1 MYEAYIIRSL
11 VLKKPIELERIP
23 EALIDYARKC
33 KVLYALGFYDNHI
46 RKTNMWHRLNKRDKV
61 HAETMASISELAEK
75 LGIRFLIVKTL
86 KFPGY
91 TPDDIDVLI
100 IDDPKPLIEELLKRG
115 YFIRKIGTPEI
126 TLRTYVNNLYV
137 DLDVHRRM
145 AAGTYEYIDKYYLWS
160 RRIYR
165 KVMDVEV
172 PTPNK
177 IDELLITAAHAVL
190 KELQITLS
198 DIVHYMYHIV
208 HTSCFVRSVIRQAH
222 TLGLG
227 KPVSLLT
234 HLSKSL
240 LRSALLDKD
249 VLELKFPVKVPPQSL
264 LGGYIENIKFRV
276 CRQGLKPLSEFFR
289 FPSSKGISRLLEYI
303 KPW

>member
-1 MYEAYIIRSL
+1 MYEIHIVRSL
-11 VLKKPIELERIP
+11 IFRKPVELKHIP
-23 EALIDYARKC
+23 ETLMNSAKRH
-33 KVLYALGFYDNHI
+33 KVLYALGFYDSRIHGTDI
-46 RKTNMWHRLNKRDKV
+46 WCELDKRNKV
-61 HAETMASISELAEK
+61 HEEVMVNISELANK
-75 LGIRFLIVKTL
+75 LGIRLLIVKTL

-91 TPDDIDVLI
+91 IPDDIDILV

-276 CRQGLKPLSEFFR
+276 CRQGLRPLSEFFR

>member
-1 MYEAYIIRSL
+1 MNSAKRH
-11 VLKKPIELERIP
+11 
-23 EALIDYARKC
+23 
-33 KVLYALGFYDNHI
+33 KVLYALGFYDSRIHGTDI
-46 RKTNMWHRLNKRDKV
+46 WCELDKRNKV
-61 HAETMASISELAEK
+61 HEEVIVNISELANK
-75 LGIRFLIVKTL
+75 FGIRLLIVKTL

-91 TPDDIDVLI
+91 IPDDIDILV

-126 TLRTYVNNLYV
+126 TLRTYVNNLYI
-137 DLDVHRRM
+137 DLDIHRRM
-145 AAGTYEYIDKYYLWS
+145 AAGAYEYIDKYYLWS

-276 CRQGLKPLSEFFR
+276 CRQGLRPLSEFFR